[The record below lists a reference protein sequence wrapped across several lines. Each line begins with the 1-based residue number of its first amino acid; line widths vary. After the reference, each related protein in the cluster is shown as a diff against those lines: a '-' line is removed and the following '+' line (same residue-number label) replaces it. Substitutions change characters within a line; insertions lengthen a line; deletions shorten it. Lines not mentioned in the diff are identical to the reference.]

1 MMTNEKSQKAL
12 FNAVVTLL
20 RPLVRILLRN
30 GVPYGAFTELV
41 KSAYIDVAMKEFK
54 VPGRKQSKSRVAT
67 ITGLSRKEIQR
78 ILTLPKE
85 QKNGDGIACYNRA
98 ARVVFGWA
106 HDKIYALTTGDAAG
120 LPFEGVVPSFT
131 SLVKAYSGDVPPRAI
146 LDELLQVGVVSRN
159 DKGVIKLLERAYI
172 PTIGEADK
180 LLLLGRDVAGLLS
193 SMDRNIHEREKPPR
207 FQHKVFYDNLSEETT
222 QELQAIIADKGQAL
236 LELLDQ
242 WMAEHD
248 RDVNP
253 SAGGTGQKA
262 AGIGIYYFEEDISTT
277 K

>member
-30 GVPYGAFTELV
+30 GVPYGAFTDLV
-41 KSAYIDVAMKEFK
+41 KRAYIDVAMKEFQ

-85 QKNGDGIACYNRA
+85 QKNRDGVACYNRA
-98 ARVVFGWA
+98 ARVVFGWV
-106 HDKIYALTTGDAAG
+106 HDKKYATAIADTAE
-120 LPFEGVVPSFT
+120 LPFEGASPSF
-131 SLVKAYSGDVPPRAI
+131 SGLVKEYSGDVPPRAI

-172 PTIGEADK
+172 PTIGEAEK

-207 FQHKVFYDNLSEETT
+207 FQHKVFYDNLSEEAAE
-222 QELQAIIADKGQAL
+222 ELQVLLEGKGQAL
-236 LELLDQ
+236 LAQLDQ

-262 AGIGIYYFEEDISTT
+262 AGIGIYYFEEDIPTT